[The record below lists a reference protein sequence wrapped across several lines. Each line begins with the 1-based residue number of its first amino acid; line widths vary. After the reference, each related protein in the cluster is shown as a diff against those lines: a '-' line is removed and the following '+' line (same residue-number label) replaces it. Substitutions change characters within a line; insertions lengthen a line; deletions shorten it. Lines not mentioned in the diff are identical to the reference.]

1 MENIWVVIYLLPI
14 EVSENPMFV
23 ENMGHR
29 KKNTGRRGDKGKK
42 KIGQNLKMH

>member
-29 KKNTGRRGDKGKK
+29 KKTQGEEVTKGKK
-42 KIGQNLKMH
+42 K